1 MVLIL
6 PATRH
11 RLPDKYLLCVGRVEK
26 AKVNDLITCFS
37 NYKQQYKESSLKL
50 VMVGGIFGKVPDAA
64 EVIYTGFVSDE
75 EKIAIIQH
83 AFLVVNPSQYESLSL
98 ILLETLNLEI
108 PMLVNGRCAVLKEH
122 CKLSHGAVDYYM
134 NEQQFIRKLNKIES
148 FPVFREQMAKGGK
161 QYVDNNYNWN
171 LILSRLKRVIEL
183 VAKSKQRK

>member
-1 MVLIL
+1 L
-6 PATRH
+6 
-11 RLPDKYLLCVGRVEK
+11 
-26 AKVNDLITCFS
+26 
-37 NYKQQYKESSLKL
+37 
-50 VMVGGIFGKVPDAA
+50 GKIRFPPSELRA
-64 EVIYTGFVSDE
+64 
-75 EKIAIIQH
+75 
-83 AFLVVNPSQYESLSL
+83 LVVVVLD
-98 ILLETLNLEI
+98 
-108 PMLVNGRCAVLKEH
+108 VCACLKEH

>member
-1 MVLIL
+1 MVV
-6 PATRH
+6 
-11 RLPDKYLLCVGRVEK
+11 YLE
-26 AKVNDLITCFS
+26 
-37 NYKQQYKESSLKL
+37 
-50 VMVGGIFGKVPDAA
+50 VPDAA

>member
-1 MVLIL
+1 M
-6 PATRH
+6 
-11 RLPDKYLLCVGRVEK
+11 EK

-37 NYKQQYKESSLKL
+37 NYRQQYKESSLKL

-64 EVIYTGFVSDE
+64 DVIYTGFVSDE
-75 EKIAIIQH
+75 EKVAIIQH

-134 NEQQFIRKLNKIES
+134 NEQQFVSKLNKIES
-148 FPVFREQMAKGGK
+148 SPVFREQMAKGGK
-161 QYVDNNYNWN
+161 QYV
-171 LILSRLKRVIEL
+171 
-183 VAKSKQRK
+183 KQERNS

>member
-1 MVLIL
+1 VFGKALGAHGIISVGIE
-6 PATRH
+6 PIKAANWEETKRKY

-83 AFLVVNPSQYESLSL
+83 AFLVVNPVYITSAASGTFPNIPPTITSFNEDSLYCCL
-98 ILLETLNLEI
+98 
-108 PMLVNGRCAVLKEH
+108 
-122 CKLSHGAVDYYM
+122 
-134 NEQQFIRKLNKIES
+134 
-148 FPVFREQMAKGGK
+148 
-161 QYVDNNYNWN
+161 
-171 LILSRLKRVIEL
+171 
-183 VAKSKQRK
+183 